1 MKINLN
7 VLCALVLYMVSGEVD
22 DPDVVTI
29 DVVTIDKCAPAQRTV
44 KLLKQLMQPTGLNH
58 AISNNMVLYLST

>member
-22 DPDVVTI
+22 DP

-58 AISNNMVLYLST
+58 AISNNTVLYLST